1 MLYSRQQN
9 PNDNRCHGKPT
20 ASLNFIRENGS
31 SVPGIGSTSAP
42 PLKTTLQL
50 SGESVNSAIICGQKR
65 ASFCIPASLNASYV
79 HSSSTSIAMLVP
91 DIDFPLDHRL
101 AVTLLFYIIKCN
113 MACHSLCHVR
123 TGNAT
128 ILHCD
133 QGTVC
138 SIQFISTTGNSY
150 RQQNKEETD
159 KNRKDLL
166 VGAIILRCYC

>member
-123 TGNAT
+123 AGHAT
-128 ILHCD
+128 NYTSLRLGDHLFDSFHKHYLEQLSAAECHLV
-133 QGTVC
+133 Q
-138 SIQFISTTGNSY
+138 
-150 RQQNKEETD
+150 
-159 KNRKDLL
+159 RKRLIIIEKTCLL
-166 VGAIILRCYC
+166 VQ